1 MENCEVTE
9 TRQKPKPF
17 ETALLHMKKNSP
29 LKSFGI
35 VQGIVIGAF
44 AIAFA
49 LSNAQA
55 RTSIK
60 VHLFGE
66 EAFQPVPI
74 TREEPYRVQ
83 PLYDRPDLVSDED
96 LAAVL
101 EKIQPR
107 FDALEM
113 KPNHIEHSLRTW
125 GVAATFENPNAIS
138 GQEMLS
144 FLTDHGAY
152 IESWGKKMRPLLEEE
167 PTGIRIR
174 WGKETGA
181 SYHHDHWLACITE
194 AGAKLS
200 TPVYGP
206 SRRND
211 TLYDV
216 VQESLRDFR
225 LDEREVEWTA
235 MAFGLW
241 ITPEREWIG
250 SGGRVYSF
258 DLIAR
263 RLLRGQKELGV
274 CSGTHRV
281 YSLMLLI
288 RLDDE
293 FDVLTDPVRNDV
305 YAHLEDVR
313 DLIIASQ
320 FPDGSWPGNWP
331 DGSDAVKYPKEEELH
346 KKVIATGHHL
356 EWLSIAPPDLHPPE
370 EQIRKAID
378 WIVEVTRSQTRAEIK
393 ARYTFFSHVGT
404 ALANW
409 RQVHPADFWK
419 EWEREH
425 PYDPSLEDD
434 GSLKK
439 SENQRSSAAGH

>member
-1 MENCEVTE
+1 MSS
-9 TRQKPKPF
+9 QKRK
-17 ETALLHMKKNSP
+17 SP
-29 LKSFGI
+29 RTFII
-35 VQGIVIGAF
+35 VQLVVVGAF
-44 AIAFA
+44 AIALL

-55 RTSIK
+55 RTALK
-60 VHLFGE
+60 ETALGLETFE
-66 EAFQPVPI
+66 PVPVP
-74 TREEPYRVQ
+74 REEPYRVK
-83 PLYDRPDLVSDED
+83 PLYNRPDIVSDEA

-107 FDALEM
+107 FSTREM
-113 KPNHIEHSLRTW
+113 KPNHIEHALRTW
-125 GVAATFENPNAIS
+125 GVTATFQNPNAVS
-138 GQEMLS
+138 GQEMLE

-152 IESWGKKMRPLLEEE
+152 IESWGKEVRPLLEEK

-174 WGKETGA
+174 WGTETGA

-206 SRRND
+206 SRRDD

-225 LDEREVEWTA
+225 LDERETEWTA

-241 ITPEREWIG
+241 IAPTREWVG

-258 DLIAR
+258 DLIAE
-263 RLLRGQKELGV
+263 RLLRGHKNLGV

-281 YSLMLLI
+281 YSLMLLL

-293 FDVLTDPVRNDV
+293 FDILTDEMYDKV

-331 DGSDAVKYPKEEELH
+331 DGKDAVENPIEEEMY
-346 KKVIATGHHL
+346 KKIISTGHQL
-356 EWLSIAPPDLHPPE
+356 EWLSIAPPELHPPE
-370 EQIRKAID
+370 EQIRKAVD
-378 WIVEVTRSQTRAEIK
+378 WIVEVTKSQTRAEIK
-393 ARYTFFSHVGT
+393 GRFTFFSHVGA

-409 RQVHPADFWK
+409 RQVHPADFWR
-419 EWEREH
+419 EWEETH
-425 PYDPSLEDD
+425 PYDPAIEDD
-434 GSLKK
+434 GSLDVSKPEQAK
-439 SENQRSSAAGH
+439 AH